1 MDAYRP
7 LTLLGLIFIVSGII
21 LVALPFILRHM
32 PSLERLPWILVFIY
46 RKNGF
51 YFATSPLL
59 IMISIASLI
68 IYLSSRFGG

>member
-7 LTLLGLIFIVSGII
+7 LTIMGLIFIVSGII
-21 LVALPFILRHM
+21 LVALPFILRHL
-32 PSLERLPWILVFIY
+32 PSVERLPWILLFIY
-46 RKNGF
+46 RKDGF

-68 IYLSSRFGG
+68 IYLSSRFKG

>member
-1 MDAYRP
+1 MDTYRP

-21 LVALPFILRHM
+21 LVALPFILRHL
-32 PSLERLPWILVFIY
+32 PSVERLPWILVFIY

-68 IYLSSRFGG
+68 IYLSSRFRG